1 MGRFSHFGRSSYRYD
16 PDQLFPYVLSSRKIT
31 IVALG
36 PSEPSKWFIVFC
48 LLFGVALGFVTAAI
62 AMSFWSMVAGEEA
75 HRGLFILVWMMA
87 AVIFFAWPLHIVER
101 ARAVRRQ
108 SKVMWERI
116 GDLDYEP
123 PTFPSFGTRA
133 PGPSD
138 DLEIK
143 APDVDQRRF
152 RTFLSRGRTAEQRM
166 ADYLKTLELKAE
178 IQRAKDPKIDDR
190 KGSDPL
196 D

>member
-1 MGRFSHFGRSSYRYD
+1 MK
-16 PDQLFPYVLSSRKIT
+16 PDQLFPYVLSSRKIA

-36 PSEPSKWFIVFC
+36 SSGPSKWFIVFC
-48 LLFGVALGFVTAAI
+48 LLFGVSLGFGTAAI
-62 AMSFWSMVAGEEA
+62 AMSFWSLVAGEEEN
-75 HRGLFILVWMMA
+75 RGLFILIWMMA

-108 SKVMWERI
+108 SKVIRERL
-116 GDLDYEP
+116 GDLDYEV
-123 PTFPSFGTRA
+123 PTFPFFGTRA
-133 PGPSD
+133 PGPSG
-138 DLEIK
+138 DLGIK
-143 APDVDQRRF
+143 APDVDQRRL

-178 IQRAKDPKIDDR
+178 IQRAKESKSEDL

-196 D
+196 N